1 MHRQTSFRAASVRL
15 LALGLVLAL
24 SACSDTS
31 GPASE
36 GDSNYVSAA
45 RGGVQGPDLRAATA
59 AKNKHV
65 DQLIQQDGVEGVGV
79 SVSEDGKK
87 GVVMIFTTH
96 GAVGGLPRSLDGVP
110 VRLRPTG
117 KIYAGLPP
125 QAKGGNPGPPGGG
138 GGDGGS
144 ADPTGTFPRPVP
156 IGVSIGNVES
166 CSAGTLGAR
175 VTKGG
180 NVYILSNNHV
190 LAEEN
195 EAANGSDIIQPGRF
209 DTDPQCSIPADSK
222 IGDLAQ
228 FVPISFSGNNTVDA
242 AIAST
247 TTGDVGTATFTGGYG
262 EPNST
267 TTDAALNMAVQKCG
281 RTTKCTRGTVVS
293 INATVN
299 VQYSGGVATFV
310 DQVVIDGRRGAFSK
324 SGDSGSLI
332 VTDNS
337 SANPVALLF
346 AGSNTITIGN
356 PINAV
361 LSSLGVQIDGK

>member
-1 MHRQTSFRAASVRL
+1 MHRKTPFRAAGVRL
-15 LALGLVLAL
+15 LALGLAFALA
-24 SACSDTS
+24 ACSDTS
-31 GPASE
+31 GPTS
-36 GDSNYVSAA
+36 GNDGISAA
-45 RGGVQGPDLRAATA
+45 RGGVPGPDLRAATA

-65 DQLIQQDGVEGVGV
+65 DRLIAQAGVEGVGV
-79 SVSEDGKK
+79 SLSEDGKK

-125 QAKGGNPGPPGGG
+125 QAKGGNPGGPGGG
-138 GGDGGS
+138 GGS

-156 IGVSIGNVES
+156 IGVSIGNVAT
-166 CSAGTLGAR
+166 CSAGTLGAL
-175 VTKGG
+175 VTQGS
-180 NVYILSNNHV
+180 NFYILSNNHV

-195 EAANGSDIIQPGRF
+195 EAPIGSDIIQPGRF
-209 DTDPQCSIPADSK
+209 DTDPQCSTPGDSK
-222 IGDLAQ
+222 IGDLAD

-247 TTGDVGTATFTGGYG
+247 TTGDVGTATFSGGYG

-267 TTDAALNMAVQKCG
+267 TSNATIGMAVQKCG
-281 RTTKCTRGTVVS
+281 RTTSCTRGSVTS
-293 INATVN
+293 INATIN
-299 VQYSGGVATFV
+299 VQYSSGVARFV
-310 DQVVIDGRRGAFSK
+310 NQVVIDGRRGAFSK
-324 SGDSGSLI
+324 AGDSGSLI

-361 LSSLGVQIDGK
+361 LSALGVQIDGK

>member
-1 MHRQTSFRAASVRL
+1 MHRKTPIHAAGVRL
-15 LALGLVLAL
+15 LALGLAFALA
-24 SACSDTS
+24 ACTDTS
-31 GPASE
+31 GPAA
-36 GDSNYVSAA
+36 GDDGINAA
-45 RGGVQGPDLRAATA
+45 RGGVPGPDLSAATA

-65 DQLIQQDGVEGVGV
+65 DRLIVQAGVEGVGV
-79 SVSEDGKK
+79 GLSEDGKK
-87 GVVMIFTTH
+87 GVVMVFTTH
-96 GAVGGLPRSLDGVP
+96 GAVGGLPRTLDGVP
-110 VRLRPTG
+110 VRLLPTG

-138 GGDGGS
+138 GGGDGGS
-144 ADPTGTFPRPVP
+144 ADPTATFPRPVP

-190 LAEEN
+190 LAEQN
-195 EAANGSDIIQPGRF
+195 EAANGSDIIQPGRY
-209 DTDPQCSIPADSK
+209 DTSQCSIPSGSK
-222 IGDLAQ
+222 IADLAQ

-247 TTGDVGTATFTGGYG
+247 ATGNVGNATFTGGYG
-262 EPNST
+262 VPNST
-267 TTDAALNMAVQKCG
+267 TSNAAVNMAVQKCG
-281 RTTKCTRGTVVS
+281 RTTKCTRGTVSSV
-293 INATVN
+293 NATIN

-310 DQVVIDGRRGAFSK
+310 NQVVISGRKGAFSK

-332 VTDNS
+332 VTDNA